1 MKPLLPRGRIEGKSI
16 AVLHQ
21 PHDKLFKLALGDRP
35 TAISLFRAFL
45 PGKFTRHLDWRTA
58 ALQPGSY
65 VDREFKASQSD
76 ILYHVKSRDS
86 AALLY
91 ILFEHQTTED
101 PWLALRLLG
110 YKVRIWNDYRKA
122 QPAAGKLPVVIP
134 LVLAHTQ
141 RAWSSSTRF
150 ASLFPACQS
159 GPSDYAECI
168 PDFVFQVIQLATLPF
183 NQIVGTPL
191 GVAVLRVMKAARMNA
206 LLSDEVWDI
215 AVLENLTLD
224 EYEVIVRYILSTD
237 LDREAIKSRVAK
249 LSSERLRIKAMSVA
263 DQLRQEGKQEGEI
276 IGRKEGEKVGVLAGS
291 IQTLQRVLGK
301 PVTPVDVLLKRSVD
315 QLRRQHALLQ
325 RQLR

>member
-1 MKPLLPRGRIEGKSI
+1 M
-16 AVLHQ
+16 HQ

-76 ILYHVKSRDS
+76 ILYRVKLRDS
-86 AALLY
+86 EALLY

-110 YKVRIWNDYRKA
+110 YKVRIWSDYRKA
-122 QPAAGKLPVVIP
+122 QPAARELPVVIP
-134 LVLAHTQ
+134 LVLAQTQ
-141 RAWSSSTRF
+141 RGWSSSTRF
-150 ASLFPACQS
+150 ASLFPAGQS

-168 PDFVFQVIQLATLPF
+168 PDFAFQVIQLATLPF

-215 AVLENLTLD
+215 AVLENLTLE
-224 EYEVIVRYILSTD
+224 EYEVIVRYILGTD
-237 LDREAIKSRVAK
+237 LDRNAVKNKIAT
-249 LSSERLRIKAMSVA
+249 LSSERLRTKAMSVA
-263 DQLRQEGKQEGEI
+263 DQLRLEGKREGQVEGERK
-276 IGRKEGEKVGVLAGS
+276 GREAGRQEGVLAGS

-301 PVTPVDVLLKRSVD
+301 PVTPVDGLLKQSIN
-315 QLRRQHALLQ
+315 QLRRQHIALQ
-325 RQLR
+325 RQLH

>member
-1 MKPLLPRGRIEGKSI
+1 M
-16 AVLHQ
+16 HQ
-21 PHDKLFKLALGDRP
+21 PHDKLFKFALGDRP

-45 PGKFTRHLDWRTA
+45 PGKFTQHLDWRTA

-65 VDREFKASQSD
+65 VDQEFKASQSD

-86 AALLY
+86 EALLY
-91 ILFEHQTTED
+91 LLFEHQTTVD

-122 QPAAGKLPVVIP
+122 QPAARELPVVIP
-134 LVLAHTQ
+134 LVLAQTQ
-141 RAWSSSTRF
+141 RSWTSSNRF
-150 ASLFPACQS
+150 ASLFPAGQS
-159 GPSDYAECI
+159 CPSDYAECI
-168 PDFVFQVIQLATLPF
+168 PDFAFQVIQLATLPF

-215 AVLENLTLD
+215 AVLENLTLE
-224 EYEVIVRYILSTD
+224 EYEVIVRYILSAD
-237 LDREAIKSRVAK
+237 LDRNAVKSRVAK
-249 LSSERLRIKAMSVA
+249 LSSERLRTKAMSVA
-263 DQLRQEGKQEGEI
+263 DQLKQEGKREGREQGKQEGEI
-276 IGRKEGEKVGVLAGS
+276 KGRKEGRQEGVLVGS

-301 PVTPVDVLLKRSVD
+301 PVTPVDILLKRSVD

>member
-1 MKPLLPRGRIEGKSI
+1 M
-16 AVLHQ
+16 HQ
-21 PHDKLFKLALGDRP
+21 PHDKLFKLALGDRS
-35 TAISLFRAFL
+35 TAISMFRTFL
-45 PGKFTRHLDWRTA
+45 PGKFTRHLDWCTA

-65 VDREFKASQSD
+65 VDQEFKATQSD
-76 ILYHVKSRDS
+76 ILYHVKSRGS
-86 AALLY
+86 EALLY

-122 QPAAGKLPVVIP
+122 QPTARGLPVVIP
-134 LVLAHTQ
+134 LVLAQTQ
-141 RAWSSSTRF
+141 RGWTSSTRF
-150 ASLFPACQS
+150 ASLFPAGQS

-168 PDFVFQVIQLATLPF
+168 PDFAFQVIQLATLPF

-215 AVLENLTLD
+215 AVLENLTLE
-224 EYEVIVRYILSTD
+224 EYEVIVRYILSAD
-237 LDREAIKSRVAK
+237 LDREAVKSRVAM
-249 LSSERLRIKAMSVA
+249 LSSERLRTKAMSVA
-263 DQLRQEGKQEGEI
+263 DQLKQEGKREGREEGKQEGEI
-276 IGRKEGEKVGVLAGS
+276 KGRKIGVLVGS

-301 PVTPVDVLLKRSVD
+301 PVTPVDVLLKRSVN
-315 QLRRQHALLQ
+315 QLRRQHVLLQ

>member
-1 MKPLLPRGRIEGKSI
+1 MNGIGGEPC
-16 AVLHQ
+16 AFLHQ

-45 PGKFTRHLDWRTA
+45 PGKFIRHLDWRTT

-65 VDREFKASQSD
+65 VDREFKATQSD
-76 ILYHVKSRDS
+76 ILYRIKSRDS
-86 AALLY
+86 DALLY

-122 QPAAGKLPVVIP
+122 KPGARELPVVIP
-134 LVLAHTQ
+134 LVLAQTQ
-141 RAWSSSTRF
+141 RSWTSSTRF
-150 ASLFPACQS
+150 ASLFPAGED

-168 PDFVFQVIQLATLPF
+168 PDFAFQVIQLATLPF
-183 NQIVGTPL
+183 DQIVGTPL

-215 AVLENLTLD
+215 AVLENLALE
-224 EYEVIVRYILSTD
+224 EYEVIVRYILSAD
-237 LDREAIKSRVAK
+237 LDTEAVKSRVAM
-249 LSSERLRIKAMSVA
+249 LSSERLRTKAMSVA
-263 DQLRQEGKQEGEI
+263 DQLKQEGRREGREIGKQEG
-276 IGRKEGEKVGVLAGS
+276 RKEGRQEGVLAGS

-325 RQLR
+325 RQLH